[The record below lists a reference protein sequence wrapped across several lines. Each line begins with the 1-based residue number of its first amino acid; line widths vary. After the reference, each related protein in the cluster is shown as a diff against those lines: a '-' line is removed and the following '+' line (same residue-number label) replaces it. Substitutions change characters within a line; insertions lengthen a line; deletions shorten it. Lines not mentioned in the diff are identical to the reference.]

1 MPRVALWAEESV
13 TVISWPVTAPQRRSP
28 KAIRTEGKPMSKLD
42 GMIAVVTGAT
52 AGMGLAAARLL
63 AAEGAHVY
71 ITGRRQDKLD
81 QAVAAVDAAAPGAV
95 TGVQA
100 DSSSPADL
108 DRLFE
113 TVKNNHGRVDV
124 VYANAG
130 SGSLT
135 EPLEAVTT
143 ASFDD
148 VFGVNVRGTL
158 FTVQKAVPLMTAGGS
173 VIVNGSVSAVKG
185 VPGSTVYAASKAALR
200 SFARIWAAELAGRGI
215 RVNLL
220 SAGPTDTDL
229 ARGTPAEVQ
238 AALKAMI
245 PLGRYG
251 RPEEIAA
258 AVLFLASDDSSF
270 VTGTELAVDGG
281 IAQV

>member
-1 MPRVALWAEESV
+1 
-13 TVISWPVTAPQRRSP
+13 
-28 KAIRTEGKPMSKLD
+28 MSKLD
-42 GMIAVVTGAT
+42 GKIAVITGAT
-52 AGMGLAAARLL
+52 SGIGLAAARLL

-71 ITGRRQDKLD
+71 ITGRRKDKLD
-81 QAVAAVDAAAPGAV
+81 QAVAAIDAAAPGAV

-100 DSSSPADL
+100 DSASPADL

-113 TVKNNHGRVDV
+113 TVENSHGRVDI

-130 SGSLT
+130 FGSLT

-148 VFGVNVRGTL
+148 MFGVNVRGAL

-173 VIVNGSVSAVKG
+173 VIITGSVSAVKG
-185 VPGSTVYAASKAALR
+185 VPGSTVYAASKAAVR
-200 SFARIWAAELAGRGI
+200 SFARTWTAELAGRGI
-215 RVNLL
+215 RVNVL
-220 SAGPTDTDL
+220 SAGPIDTAAYD
-229 ARGTPAEVQ
+229 GTPAEVR
-238 AALKAMI
+238 AGLKAMI
-245 PLGRYG
+245 PAGRFG
-251 RPEEIAA
+251 RPEEVAT